1 MTDAINALQIQEF
14 MNFFTGSLHSYGEF
28 IPKGTPG
35 NGEKQKGSYRTVTNK
50 LITIEE
56 YRNHLEGKKG
66 LGIIP
71 ITEAGTCRFAVIDI
85 DIYGEDLSMY
95 ISAVE
100 RGNFPLVPFLS
111 KSGGLH
117 LYMFFKEDTKASVAV
132 EVMRRLTFILA
143 IDSLV
148 KRKQKGTVEVF
159 PKQIRKGVEEH
170 GNFLNMPY
178 FNSASTKQYA
188 LKGGQPLSLTDM
200 LVYVKEKSTSIEN
213 AMKHLNDLEYSDAP
227 PCLQTAYLLDP
238 FKEPGMHRNNFLFS
252 FGVYLKK
259 KDEDFFE
266 QKLHDVNA
274 SLFRPLEDKELE
286 KTVLSSLR
294 KKDYV
299 YKCKETP
306 CADFCHKKECKNREF
321 GIGKNDGYFSS
332 IECGQLTQYKLD
344 QPYYEWEVRKR
355 GQEEYIKLQF
365 SSEDEI
371 IKQDAFLRL
380 CMRELYELPSKM
392 KQQAW
397 TEHVNQAL
405 REIKIQ
411 KVDPEDD
418 TSPFH
423 MFTTLFTD
431 FLTGQAMAETK
442 EQIKTRRPY
451 YDKDTKEYMF
461 RGSDMQNYI
470 AVIKGFKEY
479 RLGEYHRLFRQVHC
493 ESRVVRIS
501 AKETLRLWCISK
513 ENLDNMGK
521 EVLLESIKTDF
532 SKFKEEDY

>member
-1 MTDAINALQIQEF
+1 MTTQINALQIQEF

-28 IPKGTPG
+28 IPKGTPEAG
-35 NGEKQKGSYRTVTNK
+35 KKQEGTYRTVTNK

-85 DIYGEDLSMY
+85 DLYGDDLSMY

-100 RGNFPLVPFLS
+100 RGRFPLVPFSS

-117 LYMFFKEDTKASVAV
+117 LYMFFKEETKASIAV
-132 EVMRRLTFILA
+132 EVMRRLSFILA

-159 PKQIRKGVEEH
+159 PKQIRKEVGER
-170 GNFLNMPY
+170 GSFLNMPY
-178 FNSASTKQYA
+178 FNAEKTKQYA
-188 LKGGQPLSLTDM
+188 IKGGKPLSLTDM
-200 LVYVKEKSTSIEN
+200 LVYVKEKSVTIDES
-213 AMKHLNDLEYSDAP
+213 MKHLNELEYSDAP

-238 FKEPGMHRNNFLFS
+238 FKEPGMHRNSFLFS

-274 SLFRPLEDKELE
+274 TLTRPLEDKELE

-306 CADFCHKKECKNREF
+306 CVDFCHKKECKNRDF
-321 GIGKNDGYFSS
+321 GIGKNDGYFSTV
-332 IECGQLTQYKLD
+332 ECGQLTQYKLD
-344 QPYYEWEVRKR
+344 QPYYEWEVRKQ
-355 GQEEYIKLQF
+355 GQEEYIKLVF
-365 SSEDEI
+365 KSEDEI

-380 CMRELYELPSKM
+380 CMRELYELPSKL

-397 TEHVNQAL
+397 TTLVNQAL
-405 REIKIQ
+405 KEVKIQ
-411 KVDPEDD
+411 KINPEDD

-442 EQIKTRRPY
+442 EQVKTRRPY
-451 YDKDTKEYMF
+451 YDKETQEYLF
-461 RGSDMQNYI
+461 RGADMQNYI
-470 AVIKGFKEY
+470 AVTKGFKEY
-479 RLGEYHRLFRQVHC
+479 GLGEYHRLFKQVGC
-493 ESRVVRIS
+493 EPKQVRIS
-501 AKETLRLWCISK
+501 PKEKLRLWCISK
-513 ENLDNMGK
+513 EKLDAMGK